1 MLRVSILMS
10 LISLLIIGCTEKD
23 SEERRFGSI
32 DAMCDSIPRQAISM
46 LDSIDLRS
54 LSESDRH
61 RYDLL
66 TIKSRDKAYERHTSD
81 SLILDVIDYYESHQD
96 EGHYPEALY
105 YGGRVYSDIGD
116 LPTALTY
123 FQKAIDSTPDDEKHR
138 KFKSTVLSQT
148 GRLLEDIRLYKEA
161 IPYIEKSIDIL
172 IKKNDSLGIF
182 YDKMLLTNL
191 YINNNSIEKAKK
203 HINET
208 IKYSHNIP
216 IEDQNWMKVRYASI
230 FMREGKNDS
239 ALSIIRPQLCNSSK
253 TQLYNYTL
261 AIAAKLYKEI
271 GIADTAY
278 FYAKK
283 LAFSPFFNNRITG
296 FNILFSPDIYPMIPK
311 DSIAIFVQAY
321 SNHMESYLNKYE
333 SQETLLQNSKFNY
346 NLHKKEREKAEKE
359 KIQAENTRNTAI
371 YIGVILMLL
380 LIILVIYIK
389 YKNIKTEIKLRIAI
403 QLVQSLEKANP
414 KQILF
419 EEPNNDIVKS
429 VSIPTIEYNKSKIL
443 LLPFVSKQETLRK
456 SLLERLKGIS
466 KNDNPDI
473 SFNKQLPHSSIIS
486 KLHKLLTENKGIKN
500 NDFRIWKD
508 IENAVHQFSPEFKS
522 RLMIL
527 TLDKM
532 SEKEY
537 QVALLTRCGF
547 KPKEISQLLIK
558 GKSTATDRRRSLA
571 RKIFG
576 LSADN
581 TALDQII
588 YRL

>member
-1 MLRVSILMS
+1 MLRVSIIMS

-46 LDSIDLRS
+46 LDSIDPRS

-161 IPYIEKSIDIL
+161 IPYIEESITISKHL
-172 IKKNDSLGIF
+172 NDSINIF
-182 YDKMLLTNL
+182 YDNMQLISL
-191 YINNNSIEKAKK
+191 YK
-203 HINET
+203 HIDSLAMAREYLHET
-208 IKYSHNIP
+208 TQYASRMP
-216 IEDQNWMKVRYASI
+216 IEDKVWLEIEHASLLLHEHKI
-230 FMREGKNDS
+230 DS
-239 ALSIIRPQLCNSSK
+239 ALYIIRSSSLATDSLCE
-253 TQLYNYTL
+253 NYKSIVCANIYHTAGL
-261 AIAAKLYKEI
+261 TDSTYHYARKLI
-271 GIADTAY
+271 
-278 FYAKK
+278 
-283 LAFSPFFNNRITG
+283 FSRNFNNKFSG
-296 FNILFSPDIYPMIPK
+296 FNILFSNDVYKKIPR
-311 DSIAIFVQAY
+311 DSIMFFVQAY